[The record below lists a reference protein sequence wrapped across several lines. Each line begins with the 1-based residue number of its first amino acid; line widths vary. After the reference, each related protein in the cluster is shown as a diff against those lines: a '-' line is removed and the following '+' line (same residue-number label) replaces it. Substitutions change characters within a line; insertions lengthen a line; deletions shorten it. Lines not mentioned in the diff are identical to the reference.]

1 MARFNRLLSFLLALV
16 VVATIFVSCQT
27 NEGLDDTTPYETTTR
42 APAETITPTETTTE
56 VPAETTTETPAE
68 TTTETPSE
76 TISVPPS
83 ETTTAVPTETTT
95 VTPPETTTVPPS
107 DTTTTAEP
115 VETTTETPETTTAP
129 PPDTTPPETTPA
141 EPETDELILVAD
153 GSANCYVV
161 YSYLLDTASVQMTCV
176 NDICNAIKNATGAIP
191 IIAAD
196 GGGTHDPNRVE
207 ILVGF
212 TNYQETEQVYS
223 QIGYGDYMV
232 KVVGKKIVVAA
243 YSDNA
248 FTIATSK
255 LINLINKNAKSGS
268 LTIPADTFFNE
279 TVDAKLAALP
289 VYEGGT
295 FSATYPCSN
304 NGIMVYVTKTNAD
317 EYREYLEK
325 LEDSGFVE
333 YTTNEIVNNLFATY
347 NNSKYTV
354 NAGYYD
360 YESAARII
368 IEPLA
373 KPVGLKSDNVYT
385 AVTTSQI
392 TGFGLEYQK
401 SDGSYVSNGLS
412 ILIRLTDGRF
422 VIIDGGF
429 DRGECATNLIN
440 AMKEQSAGYL
450 KPGQKPTVAAWIVT
464 HAHGDHMGVLK
475 RYNAF
480 SQIKVEKFL
489 VNFIADSERTKAMKT
504 YPSNWDS
511 GEGGGY
517 TNTFSAAAYFGAD
530 VQWVHVGQVFYIADL
545 TMEILYTIESF
556 GPKICNA
563 FNTTSLVIKMTFG
576 EGDDRTTFMMTGD
589 ATGNALEICARM
601 YGDYL
606 RSDIVQ
612 VSHHGYTTWGND
624 NGVIMAYMY
633 MLPETLLWPQGS
645 NAYPNYMTKKYNVVL
660 FSPDYVSGGQNPNFK
675 EVYVTGVQGDTVI
688 LPIPYKIGSGIVN
701 RK

>member
-1 MARFNRLLSFLLALV
+1 MKHLNRLLSLFLALLI
-16 VVATIFVSCQT
+16 VAAMFVSCRVNDDQ
-27 NEGLDDTTPYETTTR
+27 DDTTT
-42 APAETITPTETTTE
+42 ADTTTE
-56 VPAETTTETPAE
+56 A
-68 TTTETPSE
+68 
-76 TISVPPS
+76 PS
-83 ETTTAVPTETTT
+83 ETTM
-95 VTPPETTTVPPS
+95 PEAK
-107 DTTTTAEP
+107 DLE
-115 VETTTETPETTTAP
+115 
-129 PPDTTPPETTPA
+129 
-141 EPETDELILVAD
+141 IVAN
-153 GSANCYVV
+153 GQSYCYVV
-161 YSYLLDTASVQMTCV
+161 RAEELTSEAVPVTCAI
-176 NDICNAIKNATGAIP
+176 DIYNAIKNATGTPPEKITT
-191 IIAAD
+191 D
-196 GGGTHDPNRVE
+196 WTKDGTHDPDKIE
-207 ILVGF
+207 ILVGL
-212 TNYQETEQVYS
+212 TNYEETKYVYS
-223 QIGYGDYMV
+223 QIGYGDYLV
-232 KVVGKKIVVAA
+232 KIVGNKLVVAA
-243 YSDNA
+243 YSDSA
-248 FTIATSK
+248 LRIATNK
-255 LINLINKNAKSGS
+255 LIDLIKKTAQEGS
-268 LTIPADTFFNE
+268 LTITADTIISD
-279 TVDAKLAALP
+279 TVDDKLAALP

-317 EYREYLEK
+317 EYREYLDK

-612 VSHHGYTTWGND
+612 VSHHGYSTWGND
-624 NGVIMAYMY
+624 NGTIMAYRY

-688 LPIPYKIGSGIVN
+688 LPIPYKVGTGIVN